1 MYQPLHNRFRI
12 DLSISQTIN
21 KETLAKCYVVKDPNS
36 GETFEFGEEE
46 YFLCQSMNGTS
57 LVPQILVEFKNHFN
71 LSITKEDFKEF
82 SAQIADFGLLEEYN
96 APDLSSLPAS
106 LSFNQDLLVQDLST
120 KTREENYQLDQL
132 DQLAV
137 EPEAQFQDKKK
148 KKLLWS
154 LHNPDKFFVEIVHFV
169 EPLRPFFQILIFVLI
184 PGLVLALFTIFNNS
198 SVFRREI
205 AFAVKPAPLLVSSL
219 LVLTTV
225 NLTSRLAQGT
235 ICAYY
240 GASIKQFGLKLRLGF
255 VPRFYISK
263 NGIWKLNREEQL
275 WAFGTPLLVRIFL
288 FVLGTLTWYLTRG
301 SGTELKL
308 WALSIGYLGLIN
320 FLINCSPFWPS
331 DGFGWIIAYFRLSP
345 RFFKQNLLV
354 WEMMLNR
361 RSLPKWLSRQE
372 KIKLQAFSLV
382 TVITWALLAFKIAYS
397 FGLGVINSI
406 SPGILGEG
414 ATILLLLVFFAI
426 ALRWWLDAQGK
437 GKTIRKNESKIVTSS
452 QRREVLSQS
461 ESLNEWDIEPISL
474 PTSAR
479 SRQKRANILQKHGRK
494 VLIMGGCAIILSL
507 PYPYRPG
514 GAIELLP
521 PKQQQIQAP
530 VEGKL
535 TKVFFPGGDGGW
547 LKAGTVIANLEAVDL
562 ENTVLT
568 SQEQVKQQQADL
580 AKAQAVLSKL
590 LAMPKPEDVAVA
602 QQQVNVAQQQVNVAQ
617 QQVNVAQQE
626 LQNAKVKAQ
635 FSARQAA
642 RYKDLYSTGAFSL
655 QQYENAQKEAQSDR
669 TTVAQ
674 QQQSVAVAQQ
684 DVETNKQKAKQ
695 AQANKKL
702 VMSGPYPQ
710 DIEAARQEV
719 AAARANLK
727 RLEQLL
733 KYNQDQFRRTALVM
747 PIDGYL
753 ITPYLQQKVGSFLK
767 LGETFAV
774 AEDNR
779 HIQGQVQ
786 VPEYDVG
793 EFSVGAQAEVKLI
806 AYAGKP
812 LLGKVVAI
820 EPTTITDSAF
830 EVSAKAED
838 EDTSRDEPRF
848 VRVVVDLP
856 NTQNVLK
863 ARMSGYAKLE
873 GRTMP
878 VLLAFTRSLVR
889 FVEIELWSWLP

>member
-1 MYQPLHNRFRI
+1 MYKNLQNRFRQ
-12 DLSISQTIN
+12 DLVITQTVN
-21 KETLAKCYVVKDPNS
+21 KETLSKCYVVKDPNS

-46 YFLCQSMNGTS
+46 YFLCQAMNGIST
-57 LVPQILVEFKNHFN
+57 LPQILVAFESRFAIALTEK
-71 LSITKEDFKEF
+71 DFQDFYKQIKEF
-82 SAQIADFGLLEEYN
+82 RLLEASYEPNIFNIPMLSN
-96 APDLSSLPAS
+96 ATSKGGIGLANTSPIKCPKKDKRNKLFSLSNPDAFFTFLASIFKPFKSVFLGFVWLLLPLIILAILTISHHKTLLQHDVAS
-106 LSFNQDLLVQDLST
+106 L
-120 KTREENYQLDQL
+120 
-132 DQLAV
+132 
-137 EPEAQFQDKKK
+137 
-148 KKLLWS
+148 
-154 LHNPDKFFVEIVHFV
+154 
-169 EPLRPFFQILIFVLI
+169 
-184 PGLVLALFTIFNNS
+184 
-198 SVFRREI
+198 
-205 AFAVKPAPLLVSSL
+205 VKPVSWLVWHIL
-219 LVLTTV
+219 NMFMI
-225 NLTSRLAQGT
+225 NLTSKLAQGVVWNSF
-235 ICAYY
+235 
-240 GASIKQFGLKLRLGF
+240 GGNVGQFGVKLTFGF
-255 VPRFYISK
+255 LPRFYLK
-263 NGIWKLNREEQL
+263 KQDIWQLGRNIQL
-275 WAFGTPLLVRIFL
+275 WVFGTPIMVRLFL
-288 FVLGTLTWYLTRG
+288 FSLGVLTWYCTI
-301 SGTELKL
+301 GTETGLKG
-308 WALSIGYLGLIN
+308 WALSLGYMGFVD
-320 FLINCSPFWPS
+320 FLIDGSPFWPS
-331 DGFGWIIAYFRLSP
+331 DGYGLIIAYLRLP
-345 RFFKQNLLV
+345 PTLLKKNLLV
-354 WEMMLNR
+354 WDMMLSR
-361 RSLPKWLSRQE
+361 RTLPKRLTILE
-372 KIKLQAFSLV
+372 KLKLQAFALSV
-382 TVITWALLAFKIAYS
+382 VFAWAYLAFILVEDIS
-397 FGLGVINSI
+397 HRLQRSI
-406 SPGILGEG
+406 PPGILGQG
-414 ATILLLLVFFAI
+414 TMIFLLSVPFVLGFRA
-426 ALRWWLDAQGK
+426 WWSLINPKQGRGNAPNKKEAQAEERFLSGRTEWLH
-437 GKTIRKNESKIVTSS
+437 KT
-452 QRREVLSQS
+452 
-461 ESLNEWDIEPISL
+461 LNF
-474 PTSAR
+474 
-479 SRQKRANILQKHGRK
+479 LQKHGRK